1 MERGYHHLHGSPVYG
16 RSRSGAH
23 LYIWGEEDNLHSLS
37 YDRATHFNP
46 KAGKSRVRAPEGMP
60 GAILSLSANGDHDG
74 VLWAALPLDEDAFI
88 TTVRGVLRAFDA
100 ITLEEIWST
109 AAADPNDR
117 FSFAKFCPPSVVY
130 LAPHFRTV
138 STSTD
143 SGRRP
148 RPGLQIGHG
157 SHTAPK
163 TPVAQRKALSA
174 IRQDLESRVENTATP
189 SPPQ

>member
-1 MERGYHHLHGSPVYG
+1 MHGSPVYW

-23 LYIWGEEDNLHSLS
+23 LYIWGEQDNLRSFS

-60 GAILSLSANGDHDG
+60 GGILSLSANGDHDG

-88 TTVRGVLRAFDA
+88 EPFAECCAPSTRPRSRRSGVRRPRTRTINSASRNSVRPASSMVRF
-100 ITLEEIWST
+100 IW
-109 AAADPNDR
+109 
-117 FSFAKFCPPSVVY
+117 
-130 LAPHFRTV
+130 PHFPTV

-157 SHTAPK
+157 SHG
-163 TPVAQRKALSA
+163 RKNAGGAAKSIECNRSGRIWSSA
-174 IRQDLESRVENTATP
+174 
-189 SPPQ
+189 